1 VGERDSGARVIV
13 RRVPGAGLVVSCRA
27 VYDED
32 HISDLAESGQ
42 ERGQD

>member
-1 VGERDSGARVIV
+1 
-13 RRVPGAGLVVSCRA
+13 VVSCRA

>member
-1 VGERDSGARVIV
+1 
-13 RRVPGAGLVVSCRA
+13 VSCRA

-32 HISDLAESGQ
+32 HIGDLAESGQ